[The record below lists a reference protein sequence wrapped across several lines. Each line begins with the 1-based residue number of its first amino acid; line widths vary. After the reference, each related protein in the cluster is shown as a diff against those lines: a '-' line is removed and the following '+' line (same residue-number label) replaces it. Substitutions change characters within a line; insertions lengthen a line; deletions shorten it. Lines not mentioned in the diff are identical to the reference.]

1 MAPGPSQ
8 AQPEPP
14 PPILPVPVS
23 TPTEAELPPVD
34 LLPAPEPLLQPE
46 LEAEIPLLRPP
57 EPEPPPAPERLQPD
71 KPVPSIAYPPYKEAA
86 RRDLRLVAGNSTV
99 RGRKEYL
106 SNEAAWAFARMREAA
121 IKAGVRLLLISGF
134 RDRTRQARI
143 FAKQIARKGSLGAA
157 LQLVAPPGFSEHH
170 TGYAMDLGD
179 ALYPKT
185 HLETTFENTPAFRWL
200 SRSAAR
206 FGFELS
212 YPPGNAVGVSYE
224 PWHWRYVGSKKGK
237 TLFSAAKGR

>member
-1 MAPGPSQ
+1 
-8 AQPEPP
+8 
-14 PPILPVPVS
+14 
-23 TPTEAELPPVD
+23 
-34 LLPAPEPLLQPE
+34 
-46 LEAEIPLLRPP
+46 
-57 EPEPPPAPERLQPD
+57 
-71 KPVPSIAYPPYKEAA
+71 
-86 RRDLRLVAGNSTV
+86 LRLVAGNSTV

-237 TLFSAAKGR
+237 TLFSAAKGG